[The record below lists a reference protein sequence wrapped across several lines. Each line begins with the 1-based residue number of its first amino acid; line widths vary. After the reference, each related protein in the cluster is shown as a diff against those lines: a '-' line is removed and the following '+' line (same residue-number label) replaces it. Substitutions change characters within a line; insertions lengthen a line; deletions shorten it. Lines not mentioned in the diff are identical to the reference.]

1 MHTMAEPATRQQE
14 EKLPE
19 KKVSP
24 KALTRLGHAKAAI
37 AVTKQVLSF
46 GAGNQVEA
54 IRATKMNSRFR
65 LQAIRNH
72 SYWEMAPEIRHLA
85 MGYPDALVA
94 AKADLVH
101 GGNCGEHAWVA
112 YHYLR
117 LHAKGDP
124 IQVSAKSG
132 LDHAF
137 VIMGDLKNEKDNEMA
152 VSDPWPNNPTACLW
166 EDHFAFTPDRTK
178 IENHQSMVADG
189 KSFKGAI
196 AAGLKLSSYGEQLV
210 NQMAS
215 DEETKQKTDKWKE
228 NHFWNHDDAASEK
241 FEYKPD
247 EAQQQAGA
255 QQGGQQQQQGQ

>member
-101 GGNCGEHAWVA
+101 GGNCGEHAYIA
-112 YHYLR
+112 YDYLR
-117 LHAKGDP
+117 QHVSGER
-124 IQVSAKSG
+124 IQYAASEI
-132 LDHAF
+132 DHAF
-137 VIMGDLKNEKDNEMA
+137 VFIGDFKKEAASEVA
-152 VSDPWPNNPTACLW
+152 VADPWPTAATACLW
-166 EDHFAFTPDRTK
+166 EDHFCLNTK
-178 IENHQSMVADG
+178 VNLRHDAVADG
-189 KSFKGAI
+189 KSIKGAI
-196 AAGLKLSSYGEQLV
+196 AAGLRLNAAGKAAAAQSSTQ
-210 NQMAS
+210 A
-215 DEETKQKTDKWKE
+215 ETDSAVADWKA
-228 NHFWNHDDAASEK
+228 NHFWNQPDSVAAGSK
-241 FEYKPD
+241 FNYVSDKPSTTVK
-247 EAQQQAGA
+247 
-255 QQGGQQQQQGQ
+255 